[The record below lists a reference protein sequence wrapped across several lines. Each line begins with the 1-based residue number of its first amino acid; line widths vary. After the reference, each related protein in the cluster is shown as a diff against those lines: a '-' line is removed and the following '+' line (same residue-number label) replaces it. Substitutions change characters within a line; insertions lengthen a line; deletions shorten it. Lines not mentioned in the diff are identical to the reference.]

1 MDFTPRRQPSFSH
14 RFADRAVKFPGLRIF
29 WWICTLGYKFPRIRK
44 GENLGFCIAK
54 NFVIFFV
61 RLSCILGAIW
71 YLGSWFAYVS
81 QGNQRPFNMSERQV
95 SQIYGTTVPILNL
108 FSTAVNQIQI
118 EDVLY
123 RDWNSSSPLNFQV
136 INSTTA
142 NLPGQE
148 IFSVQFA
155 MDVLV
160 TSSFLG
166 SVQVVLKHSLP
177 LTTFGWTMAGLLH
190 PLKQNTQFT
199 PYDMTNQYF
208 FLPGHYVEIHYTPLQ
223 FSQVYQPDST
233 TSLFRRFQVFMG
245 YGGEVMDYSY
255 QSTAMVTPFLPGSF
269 DNATTII
276 IIRPASS
283 VEILTTADEK
293 VTFRDTMSN
302 IGGLIGIV
310 GSVIVFLFGASLMS
324 PWGFVAGVPYFRN
337 RICRSMAEAYDT
349 ENGLSKGPFTL
360 DQNEIGTFD
369 GDIVTPDQK
378 MTLLKERIDELELVL
393 SEYYLN
399 GDVFSTYAHN
409 REQLKSARQPSSA
422 PQVPPGKTS
431 LNPSMEGLSLYEL
444 KQQQQQQYQQQY
456 QQQRPSQTLMESQ
469 HQHKGP
475 LPSPKTPPSHSRRQS
490 SEQQRQDAS
499 EPSASTYHRQL
510 MQDQLGKGR
519 RTSQQPLMR
528 SMSEDDAISP
538 THTVEQDLQMQGL
551 LQRDHHLWHQS
562 QLQEQQQQ
570 QQQQQRQQPPV
581 FPPRPKDSVIPLTV
595 NTTTTFPASG
605 SSASSLRG
613 GQSAGAEAGR
623 DQIEHVDLTN
633 MQREF

>member
-136 INSTTA
+136 IN
-142 NLPGQE
+142 
-148 IFSVQFA
+148 
-155 MDVLV
+155 M
-160 TSSFLG
+160 
-166 SVQVVLKHSLP
+166 
-177 LTTFGWTMAGLLH
+177 
-190 PLKQNTQFT
+190 KQNTQFT

-422 PQVPPGKTS
+422 PQVPPGKTTEAEPNTYGES
-431 LNPSMEGLSLYEL
+431 TSA
-444 KQQQQQQYQQQY
+444 
-456 QQQRPSQTLMESQ
+456 QRSIALT
-469 HQHKGP
+469 K
-475 LPSPKTPPSHSRRQS
+475 
-490 SEQQRQDAS
+490 D
-499 EPSASTYHRQL
+499 
-510 MQDQLGKGR
+510 
-519 RTSQQPLMR
+519 
-528 SMSEDDAISP
+528 P
-538 THTVEQDLQMQGL
+538 TFSFKAT
-551 LQRDHHLWHQS
+551 
-562 QLQEQQQQ
+562 
-570 QQQQQRQQPPV
+570 
-581 FPPRPKDSVIPLTV
+581 
-595 NTTTTFPASG
+595 
-605 SSASSLRG
+605 
-613 GQSAGAEAGR
+613 
-623 DQIEHVDLTN
+623 
-633 MQREF
+633 EF